1 MTGASPSSSTEDGH
15 PLRFN
20 LVLARLVETAGES
33 SSGYRRFTK
42 ACELAETLGFDGV
55 WASHG
60 NTRPDPIALMTHV
73 ISVSE
78 TLRTG
83 TGVFLLSVR
92 HPAAVALE
100 LATIDQ
106 ISEGRLIFGV
116 GAAGDRGNDLTINGV
131 KSSERGR
138 RMDES
143 LAVLRAL
150 WAGEE
155 VHHEGK
161 YYAVDGR
168 LMVRPYQ
175 ETIPILMGARGG
187 RTPAR
192 ARVYD
197 RVVNAGQG
205 WLPYIMTPELYAHGM
220 QEIKARGGGP
230 DLIYGLVEMTN
241 VGSGDGLAAIETAVA
256 NQSRAYA
263 AAGAPAGA
271 SADRFRPL
279 LLAGNAQACA
289 ERLIKFVDLG
299 VTEFVLS
306 WACDPG
312 QEEDQ
317 MRRLAGDVLPIV
329 KAHAAQR
336 ARG

>member
-1 MTGASPSSSTEDGH
+1 MTTPPPSSPPGGN

-20 LVLARLVETAGES
+20 LVLARLVDTAGQS

-42 ACELAETLGFDGV
+42 ACELAEALGFDGV

-60 NTRPDPIALMTHV
+60 NNRPDPIALMTHV

-106 ISEGRLIFGV
+106 LSEGRLIFGV
-116 GAAGDRGNDLTINGV
+116 GAAGDRGNDLTINGI

-161 YYAVDGR
+161 FYSVDGH
-168 LMVRPYQ
+168 LQVRPYQ
-175 ETIPILMGARGG
+175 KPIPMLMGARGG
-187 RTPAR
+187 RT
-192 ARVYD
+192 D
-197 RVVNAGQG
+197 RPNPQ
-205 WLPYIMTPELYAHGM
+205 
-220 QEIKARGGGP
+220 
-230 DLIYGLVEMTN
+230 
-241 VGSGDGLAAIETAVA
+241 
-256 NQSRAYA
+256 
-263 AAGAPAGA
+263 
-271 SADRFRPL
+271 
-279 LLAGNAQACA
+279 
-289 ERLIKFVDLG
+289 
-299 VTEFVLS
+299 
-306 WACDPG
+306 
-312 QEEDQ
+312 
-317 MRRLAGDVLPIV
+317 
-329 KAHAAQR
+329 
-336 ARG
+336 